1 MTVGHSKNLG
11 LELHTLV
18 SRLERAGDE
27 ILRAEH
33 DLSYRRF
40 MVLVML
46 HRLGECTQRAL
57 ADSMAVTEPSMSRMV
72 AALADTGLLTVV
84 PDPGGG
90 NRRQIALTDAGRAL
104 VEYAGTDL
112 IQRLTELV
120 ESSGVPFDTYFAH
133 TRRLNAALEGGRT
146 RSRTPTPGSSTRSTS

>member
-1 MTVGHSKNLG
+1 MNHSKNLG

-18 SRLERAGDE
+18 SRLERAGDR
-27 ILRAEH
+27 ILRTEH
-33 DLSYRRF
+33 RLSYRRF
-40 MVLVML
+40 MVLVMVGE
-46 HRLGECTQRAL
+46 LGVSTQRAL
-57 ADSMAVTEPSMSRMV
+57 ADGLAVTEPSVSRMV

-84 PDPGGG
+84 PDPAGG

-104 VEYAGTDL
+104 VDHAGTDL

-133 TRRLNAALEGGRT
+133 TRRLNAALDGAGT
-146 RSRTPTPGSSTRSTS
+146 RPARRDTPTTVRNSP